1 MKIVLLGY
9 GIVGSG
15 VYELIESNKQRFL
28 DEYEQTVEIVGI
40 LVKNLKKYEALPHYN
55 LFTDS
60 FDTFADISFDVAIET
75 IGGVEPA
82 FTYVDSLLK
91 AGKPVITSNK
101 DLIAEKGALLHE
113 SARSSGVVL
122 AYEASV
128 GGGIPVLKPL
138 RECLAGDTIHEI
150 TGIINGTTNFILTKM
165 NNEGLSY
172 EEALKMAQEAGFA
185 EANPTS
191 DVEGF
196 DAVRKISILTKLG
209 MKVAIDWKT
218 IPVEGITNISADDVA
233 YFKSIDRIVKLL
245 GISIKRKDGIYVS
258 VRPVALSAHSKFA
271 SINNEFNAIRIIG
284 DAVGE
289 LFFSG
294 KGAGKNPTATAVL
307 GDVVDLLQNSKRK
320 MNVLLKS
327 AEQLRLYPDKANW
340 IVKAKDGHYMIIEGL
355 SEEDLLEQK
364 KRLEIADM
372 KHYLAL

>member
-1 MKIVLLGY
+1 MKIALLGY

-15 VYELIESNKQRFL
+15 VYELIKSNKQRFI
-28 DEYEQTVEIVGI
+28 DEYEQEVEVVGI
-40 LVKNLKKYEALPHYN
+40 LVKNLKKYEALPHFS

-60 FDTFADISFDVAIET
+60 FDKIKALSFDVVIET

-113 SARSSGVVL
+113 SARASGVVL

-150 TGIINGTTNFILTKM
+150 MGIINGTTNFILTKM
-165 NNEGLSY
+165 NHEGLSY
-172 EEALKMAQEAGFA
+172 EVALKMAQDAGFA
-185 EANPTS
+185 EADPTS
-191 DVEGF
+191 DVEGL

-209 MKVAIDWKT
+209 MKVALDWKT

-233 YFKSIDRIVKLL
+233 YFKSIGRIVKLL
-245 GISIKRKDGIYVS
+245 GISMKCDDGIYVS
-258 VRPVALSAHSKFA
+258 VRPVALSAESKFA
-271 SINNEFNAIRIIG
+271 SINNEFNAISVIG

-307 GDVVDLLQNSKRK
+307 GDVVDLLQNNKRK
-320 MNVLLKS
+320 MNVMLKS
-327 AEQLRLYPDKANW
+327 IEQLSLYPDKANW
-340 IVKAKDGHYMIIEGL
+340 VVRAKDGQYMFLEGL
-355 SEEDLLEQK
+355 SEEALLVEK
-364 KRLEIADM
+364 IRLDIADM